1 MAQEKEKEPITEEF
15 IALNFSKSELQK
27 IAKDAGF
34 EDGIELETLKEDP
47 SFLKT
52 VKKAYINEGRKAAF
66 GEFSKDA
73 EGLFSA
79 YSIEPKYKKNG
90 ISVDFAE
97 FTKQLDSIIDGQL
110 AAAKKHGESSKDIK
124 ELEATLEKQK
134 EEQIAAAKTQ
144 MAAELEALKAE
155 RDNIKNEYE
164 LLKGKQYDFEVM
176 GVINDNIP
184 VTDDAQKLPYEMR
197 PAFKEIVLNVL
208 KKHIDVKQDDDEK
221 KVFTKKGAEIPFSF
235 KDGSETVILKTDG
248 SNISRYIR
256 TILADKDILIVK
268 NIQPIAP
275 PPAPL
280 SEQKKPL
287 TYKEQI
293 AEKDKAFKEAMK
305 K

>member
-34 EDGIELETLKEDP
+34 EDGIELETLTQDP

-52 VKKAYINEGRKAAF
+52 VRNSYINEGRKAAF

-73 EGLFSA
+73 KGLFDA
-79 YSIEPKYKKNG
+79 YSIEPTYKPNG
-90 ISVDFAE
+90 KVDLTD
-97 FTKQLDSIIDGQL
+97 FTKKLDSIIDGQL

-134 EEQIAAAKTQ
+134 EEQIALVKAQ
-144 MAAELEALKAE
+144 MAAEMEQLKAE

-164 LLKGKQYDFEVM
+164 LLKGKQYDNELM
-176 GVINDNIP
+176 DVINNNIP
-184 VTDDAQKLPYEMR
+184 VTDDAQRLPYEMK
-197 PAFKEIVLNVL
+197 PAFKKIVLNEI
-208 KKHIDVKQDDDEK
+208 KKNVEVKQDDNGK
-221 KVFTKKGAEIPFSF
+221 NLFTKKGAEIPFSF

-248 SNISRYIR
+248 SNVSRYIR
-256 TILADKDILIVK
+256 TILAEEDILIVK

-293 AEKDKAFKEAMK
+293 AEKDKEFKEAMK